1 MNELREANDEE
12 GVGESENDGD
22 DALDLKEVFTN
33 SFLERQSKVAGTNIV
48 GEESGRLP
56 PHTTID
62 WTPLPVKTHI
72 GEPEFENVDN
82 PGQWSEFT
90 FHPVFAK

>member
-1 MNELREANDEE
+1 M
-12 GVGESENDGD
+12 VESRNDGD
-22 DALDLKEVFTN
+22 DALDLEEGFKN
-33 SFLERQSKVAGTNIV
+33 DLLERQSEVDVTTTV